1 MITENMIRDMDLA
14 FINKDGVREQINPAI
29 ILKLINGEE
38 LDSNLQK
45 DLNQLKDARPELFI
59 TEKIS
64 VEEEQTVFIPKWMED
79 ENDPDIKRKVMV
91 EKKIKVIVEKE
102 VPLDLKP
109 LIIAAHE
116 QVKLDEINKKA
127 EQIAKR
133 EISIAKL
140 AALGLD
146 IEDLKNLGL

>member
-102 VPLDLKP
+102 IPLDLKP